1 MIIIFLVNLINTAL
15 KMDHKLKF
23 ALIVLFGVFLDQA
36 TKFLVIK
43 YIPLFGSI
51 GIIPGFF
58 DLTHL
63 RNPGGAFG
71 FLSGKSQNIRVFVF
85 IFMAFLAL
93 FLILW
98 FYKTT
103 NENLKW
109 LRASYAMIFAGAVG
123 NLIDRIRF
131 GYVVDFLDVY
141 IKNMHWPAFNAAD
154 SYITIGMGII
164 VYHVIFNK
172 IPEK

>member
-1 MIIIFLVNLINTAL
+1 
-15 KMDHKLKF
+15 MDHKLKF
-23 ALIVLFGVFLDQA
+23 VLIVLFGVFLDQA
-36 TKFLVIK
+36 TKFLVVQ

-51 GIIPGFF
+51 EIIPAFF

-71 FLSGKSQNIRVFVF
+71 FFAGKSQNIRVFVF

-98 FYKTT
+98 FYRTT
-103 NENLKW
+103 DENLKW
-109 LRASYAMIFAGAVG
+109 LRASYAMIFAGAAG

-131 GYVVDFLDVY
+131 GFVVDFLDVY
-141 IKNMHWPAFNAAD
+141 IKNMHWPAFNVAD
-154 SYITIGMGII
+154 SFITIGMSII
-164 VYHVIFNK
+164 VYHVVFNK
-172 IPEK
+172 IPEN

>member
-1 MIIIFLVNLINTAL
+1 
-15 KMDHKLKF
+15 MDHRLKF
-23 ALIVLFGVFLDQA
+23 VLIVLSGVILDQA
-36 TKFLVIK
+36 AKFIVIQ
-43 YIPLFGSI
+43 YIPLYESI

-71 FLSGKSQNIRVFVF
+71 FLADKSQNIRVFVF

-98 FYKTT
+98 FYRTT
-103 NENLKW
+103 DKNLKW
-109 LRASYAMIFAGAVG
+109 LRASYAMIFSGAVG

-141 IKNMHWPAFNAAD
+141 IKNMHWPAFNVAD
-154 SYITIGMGII
+154 SFITIGMGII
-164 VYHVIFNK
+164 VYHVVFNK
-172 IPEK
+172 IPEN